1 MTSTTVALSVTV
13 IFLSVNFVGFQ
24 SEAALVTVTMT
35 TQLCIV
41 HVELMAPHNTMTTE
55 GIDYSKIPCT
65 TQSSLKNKSRF
76 H

>member
-35 TQLCIV
+35 T
-41 HVELMAPHNTMTTE
+41 
-55 GIDYSKIPCT
+55 
-65 TQSSLKNKSRF
+65 
-76 H
+76 